1 MWMEYHN
8 AQKCPW
14 VLVFLFKSYMKT
26 SQLLFLNAFSVKD
39 AFSIS
44 DAFFLWIRTTL
55 DVSLVR
61 SEAVILFEFLVV
73 SCCSAEPWARGLR
86 GPRVWLRKRRHS
98 QAVLL
103 LSPRCISSNEVW
115 CPSAPS
121 LPLPR
126 GRRSSCGTG
135 TRCLPVRS
143 PRTPACLLLST
154 SFHFNTRFAPTSQIL
169 LAMHNLN
176 TFFFCIVQYTR
187 CRFYRHESA
196 LFYVYQQQY

>member
-26 SQLLFLNAFSVKD
+26 SQLLFLNAFSIKD

-115 CPSAPS
+115 RPSAPS

-135 TRCLPVRS
+135 TGVCLCVPPV
-143 PRTPACLLLST
+143 PLPACYSPPPSTWTLDSLLHHRYS
-154 SFHFNTRFAPTSQIL
+154 
-169 LAMHNLN
+169 
-176 TFFFCIVQYTR
+176 
-187 CRFYRHESA
+187 
-196 LFYVYQQQY
+196 